1 MILLQVART
10 EGGREGADS
19 TGHYLNGSASHHTG
33 RLGLVQGGLNT
44 LSQGMELFAGQAQ
57 FARKVRCGF
66 ALCHATQPQPK
77 GRRLL
82 PGFLEG
88 HARQERVVAIAGPPA
103 IGRKVPLFAEQ
114 ALCRVLHH
122 TGMSAHTSGGDVPA
136 SWCKCC
142 RPAVRR
148 IGKSIMRP
156 SYRILH
162 GGLRLM
168 ECVRLRVK
176 DIDFAQRQL
185 VVRDSEGMEE
195 RVTMLPYSLVTPLEQ
210 HLLHVKR
217 LHARGLAQGNGSVYV
232 PCALERKDPRVGRQ
246 RIWQYAFPSARL
258 SKDLCTGALHRH
270 HVSESTVQKVV
281 KGAA

>member
-1 MILLQVART
+1 
-10 EGGREGADS
+10 
-19 TGHYLNGSASHHTG
+19 
-33 RLGLVQGGLNT
+33 
-44 LSQGMELFAGQAQ
+44 
-57 FARKVRCGF
+57 
-66 ALCHATQPQPK
+66 
-77 GRRLL
+77 
-82 PGFLEG
+82 
-88 HARQERVVAIAGPPA
+88 
-103 IGRKVPLFAEQ
+103 
-114 ALCRVLHH
+114 
-122 TGMSAHTSGGDVPA
+122 
-136 SWCKCC
+136 
-142 RPAVRR
+142 
-148 IGKSIMRP
+148 
-156 SYRILH
+156 
-162 GGLRLM
+162 M

-217 LHARGLAQGNGSVYV
+217 LHARGLAQGIGSVYV
-232 PCALERKDPRVGRQ
+232 PFALERKDPRVGRQ